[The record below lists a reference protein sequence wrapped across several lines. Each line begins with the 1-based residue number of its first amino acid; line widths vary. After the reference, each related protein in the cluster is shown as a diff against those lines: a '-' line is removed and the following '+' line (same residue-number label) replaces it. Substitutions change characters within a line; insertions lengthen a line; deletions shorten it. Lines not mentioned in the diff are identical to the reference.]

1 MDKIKNVSATSPVSE
16 ATIAN
21 MVSSDGHISWLDE
34 LLNNKI
40 IRPID
45 KSFAGF
51 VGTQHLNATGQPCDD
66 DLLLLVVLLSQA
78 LGQNHSCL
86 DLQQIDLHYP
96 LGQIDVSLPSLE
108 HVFAKLHTFDG
119 VSIVTDIN
127 DEPPLT
133 PLVLHNN
140 HLYLQRY
147 WRYQLDLAKVLKQKT
162 HSLKDKSNLPLNELN
177 QWFATLFARNNDA
190 SQLDWQKAACASA
203 LVNDF
208 SVITGGPGTGKT
220 TTVTNL
226 LALLVLM
233 AEHQQSADSQNIA
246 VQPIIKLV
254 TPTGKAAARLSESI
268 KGAKSK
274 LTLDESIIE
283 QIPDTASTIHRLLG
297 VKPFSSEFIH
307 HKDNP
312 LHVDVLVVDEV
323 SMVDLPMMAK
333 LVSALPPKC
342 KLILLG
348 DKDQL
353 ASVEAGSVL
362 ADICAPLSQSA
373 QIKHGVIYSQNMVE
387 TIHAM
392 TGMDIS
398 NHCQVTPTPDLNDS
412 ISLLQV
418 SYRFDDKSGIGQL
431 AQAVNR
437 SDVHGV
443 MALKRQED
451 DSLHFAG
458 IDDIERQK
466 LIERCAQAYQP
477 YIQMIKDGA
486 DAKAIIEQFNRFQL
500 LCALREGDF
509 GVSGL
514 NKAIEQQLVKWKLID
529 NTHLYYAGKPI
540 MVSTND
546 YSLQLYNGDIGL
558 LLPDKD
564 SGQLKAWFVMPDG
577 DVKPVFPNRLP
588 KHDAVY
594 AMTVHKSQGSE
605 FEHVAF
611 VLPPSKQVKSNQV
624 INKELIY
631 TGITRAKKRFDIYSE
646 DKVLEMAIKQTT
658 KRSSGLGGLLYGG

>member
-1 MDKIKNVSATSPVSE
+1 MEGNSMERNSMERKNMENINTSP
-16 ATIAN
+16 N
-21 MVSSDGHISWLDE
+21 WLEE
-34 LLNNKI
+34 LLAKKI

-45 KSFAGF
+45 KSFASF
-51 VGTQHLNATGQPCDD
+51 IANQHLVSTGNKLDD
-66 DLLLLVVLLSQA
+66 DLVLLVVLLSNG

-86 DLQQIDLHYP
+86 DLNQLDVHYP
-96 LGQIDVSLPSLE
+96 FGQIDVAIPTLADTPG
-108 HVFAKLHTFDG
+108 KLDTLHGLTH
-119 VSIVTDIN
+119 IKDIN
-127 DEPPLT
+127 APRPNT
-133 PLVLHNN
+133 PLVLYGH

-147 WRYQLDLAKVLKQKT
+147 WNYQLDLANVLKQK
-162 HSLKDKSNLPLNELN
+162 SSASESKDLPIDKLN
-177 QWFATLFARNNDA
+177 QWFVELFPHSSAI
-190 SQLDWQKAACASA
+190 DWQKAACASA

-226 LALLVLM
+226 LALLVLL
-233 AEHQQSADSQNIA
+233 AQVQHQQEQNSL
-246 VQPIIKLV
+246 IIKLV

-268 KGAKSK
+268 KGAKSR
-274 LTLDESIIE
+274 LSLDESIIT

-362 ADICAPLSQSA
+362 ADICAPLND
-373 QIKHGVIYSQNMVE
+373 GVIYSQTMVQ

-398 NHCQVTPTPDLNDS
+398 SKCQLIENQDLNDS

-431 AQAVNR
+431 AKAVNR
-437 SDVHGV
+437 GDVYGV
-443 MALKRQED
+443 MALKRQESD
-451 DSLHFAG
+451 DLHFAG
-458 IDDIERQK
+458 IDNIERQK
-466 LIERCAQAYQP
+466 LIERCAKAYQP

-486 DAKAIIEQFNRFQL
+486 QPKQIIEQFNRFQL
-500 LCALREGDF
+500 LCALREGDY

-514 NKAIEQQLVKWKLID
+514 NQAIEQQLVKWQLID
-529 NTHLYYAGKPI
+529 NSQLYYAGKPI

-546 YSLQLYNGDIGL
+546 YSLQLYNGDVGL
-558 LLPDKD
+558 LLPDV
-564 SGQLKAWFVMPDG
+564 SGQLKAWFVTPDG
-577 DVKPVFPNRLP
+577 EVKAVFPNRLP
-588 KHDAVY
+588 QHEAVY

-605 FEHVAF
+605 FEHVAM
-611 VLPPSKQVKSNQV
+611 VLPPMKQVKNNQV

-631 TGITRAKKRFDIYSE
+631 TGITRAKKHFDIYSE
-646 DKVLEMAIKQTT
+646 DEVLSMAIKQTT
-658 KRSSGLGGLLYGG
+658 RRSSGLGGLLYG

>member
-1 MDKIKNVSATSPVSE
+1 MDIATKTLVDP
-16 ATIAN
+16 N
-21 MVSSDGHISWLDE
+21 MNWLDE
-34 LLNNKI
+34 LLSKKI

-45 KSFAGF
+45 KSFAQF
-51 VGTQHLNATGQPCDD
+51 IAAQHFNATRRACDD

-86 DLQQIDLHYP
+86 DLHK
-96 LGQIDVSLPSLE
+96 IDVHSPFGSVDVVLPNLT
-108 HVFAKLHTFDG
+108 HVAHKFNDFHGLTVIAD
-119 VSIVTDIN
+119 VVDIN
-127 DEPPLT
+127 NSRPLT
-133 PLVLHNN
+133 PLVLYNN

-147 WRYQLDLAKVLKQKT
+147 WNYQLDLAQVLKQK
-162 HSLKDKSNLPLNELN
+162 SLSGLSENQNVTLPLRELN
-177 QWFATLFARNNDA
+177 QWFNSLFSTSNA
-190 SQLDWQKAACASA
+190 SGSSELDWQKAACASA
-203 LVNDF
+203 LLNDF

-233 AEHQQSADSQNIA
+233 AEHNQVGA
-246 VQPIIKLV
+246 QPIIKLV

-268 KGAKSK
+268 KGAKSR
-274 LTLDESIIE
+274 LGLDKIIIE

-307 HKDNP
+307 HKDNL
-312 LHVDVLVVDEV
+312 LHLDVLVVDEV

-362 ADICAPLSQSA
+362 ADICAPLNQ
-373 QIKHGVIYSQNMVE
+373 QNQTNNGVIYSHKMVE
-387 TIHAM
+387 TIKAM

-398 NHCQVTPTPDLNDS
+398 NHCQIVPTQDLNDS
-412 ISLLQV
+412 LSLLQV

-431 AQAVNR
+431 AKAVNR
-437 SDVHGV
+437 GDVHGV
-443 MALKRQED
+443 MALKRQDD

-458 IDDIERQK
+458 VDDIERQK
-466 LIERCAQAYQP
+466 LIERCAKAYQP
-477 YIQMIKDGA
+477 YIQMMNDGA
-486 DAKAIIEQFNRFQL
+486 DAKSIIEQFNRFQL

-546 YSLQLYNGDIGL
+546 YSLQLYNGDVGL

-564 SGQLKAWFVMPDG
+564 THQLKAWFVTPDG
-577 DVKPVFPNRLP
+577 EVKAVFPNRLP
-588 KHDAVY
+588 NHQAVY

-611 VLPPSKQVKSNQV
+611 VLPPAKQVKNNQV
-624 INKELIY
+624 INKELVY

-646 DKVLEMAIKQTT
+646 DEVLNMAIKQTT
-658 KRSSGLGGLLYGG
+658 QRSSGLGGLLYGEECR